1 MHKFFTLIPLAV
13 ASFLG
18 LGCSNPTVPS
28 STPREPVILSPDLTP
43 NPAARFAQLKSE
55 YDTELKSMTKEV
67 KDPKTGQVTG
77 YMIEGGPMADKYLP
91 RLLELG
97 GTDDEP
103 TSIAALTLS
112 IKGWP
117 TDHKS
122 KDAFDLLMKRYAASP
137 RLADFAKEHRRHS
150 YNGQVERLVRLTT
163 EGKDPTAVAISLF
176 QLAQNFNPNTT
187 RIQGETAD
195 QETARR
201 EKSLAYYRRVVTEF
215 SEIEKG
221 SLANSARRSITQL
234 QQLRAGL
241 PAPPI
246 AGVDLNGKP
255 MKLDE
260 YLGKVVVIDFWG
272 SWCVPCRRKLPM
284 MKAVAESYGDKGV
297 VFVGV
302 MHEQKAT
309 DATQAVEQE
318 KLPWRNWL
326 DLRDESGE
334 SPIVKA
340 WGVVGF
346 PSVYVLDQV
355 GTIRFTRVQE
365 QDELERAIDV
375 LLAEKTTLPAKK

>member
-1 MHKFFTLIPLAV
+1 MHKIFALIPLAV
-13 ASFLG
+13 AAFLG
-18 LGCSNPTVPS
+18 LGCSNAIVPS

-55 YDTELKSMTKEV
+55 YEAELKSMTKEV

-97 GTDDEP
+97 ETDDEP

-137 RLADFAKEHRRHS
+137 RLVDFVKEHRRHS

-163 EGKDPTAVAISLF
+163 EGKDPTAIAISLF
-176 QLAQNFNPNTT
+176 QLAQNFNPNST

-201 EKSLAYYRRVVTEF
+201 EKSLAYYRRVVAEF
-215 SEIEKG
+215 SDVEKG
-221 SLANSARRSITQL
+221 SWANMSRRCITQL

-241 PAPPI
+241 PAT
-246 AGVDLNGKP
+246 
-255 MKLDE
+255 
-260 YLGKVVVIDFWG
+260 
-272 SWCVPCRRKLPM
+272 ST
-284 MKAVAESYGDKGV
+284 S
-297 VFVGV
+297 
-302 MHEQKAT
+302 T
-309 DATQAVEQE
+309 
-318 KLPWRNWL
+318 
-326 DLRDESGE
+326 
-334 SPIVKA
+334 
-340 WGVVGF
+340 
-346 PSVYVLDQV
+346 
-355 GTIRFTRVQE
+355 
-365 QDELERAIDV
+365 
-375 LLAEKTTLPAKK
+375 